1 MLRLFKKR
9 YVYPEVKCPRNA
21 RELTEKEM
29 LLVNGGGEKK
39 EEPKNDTHTVVSGD
53 TLSEIVYN
61 YNKENGT
68 NLTVDEVARNSGIE
82 DPDTIFP
89 GQTINLG
96 SSVGTSGTG
105 IGSGSSGS
113 GSGSGSTGGSDS
125 SGSGSGS
132 GSSGGT
138 PSSPSSS
145 NNSNDATANKV
156 KGPNHR
162 SAHDQKYINEMM
174 EKDRKNA
181 LGGNGI
187 HGTSASGK
195 KLVES
200 QFAKTSTGFEVDHEN
215 KVIRMPV
222 GYSKAFKEASDQFMA
237 YDMNGLGYTFELCWD
252 NGDKVSYTKYA
263 DLMNTTTNEFA
274 TWISKEDGAP
284 LSRGESTCQKIVG
297 IGEMLLGFG
306 GIFFTGGKAVQ
317 TGAWVMADGAI
328 VFSGG
333 MDNEKVTPFLHLGN
347 DFANPAAKMPNANIY
362 YVSPLP

>member
-1 MLRLFKKR
+1 MFKRRVAKFEI
-9 YVYPEVKCPRNA
+9 PDDA
-21 RELTEKEM
+21 RELTDEEM
-29 LLVNGGGEKK
+29 ILVNGGGEKK

-96 SSVGTSGTG
+96 PSVGTSGTG
-105 IGSGSSGS
+105 SGSGSSGS
-113 GSGSGSTGGSDS
+113 GSGSGTGGS
-125 SGSGSGS
+125 GSTGN
-132 GSSGGT
+132 T
-138 PSSPSSS
+138 PSSPSTS
-145 NNSNDATANKV
+145 NKTNDTTSNTV
-156 KGPNHR
+156 KGTNHR
-162 SAHDQKYINEMM
+162 SAYDQKYLNEMM
-174 EKDRKNA
+174 EKEQKKA
-181 LGGNGI
+181 MGANGI

-306 GIFFTGGKAVQ
+306 GIFFTGGKAVK

-347 DFANPAAKMPNANIY
+347 DFSNPAAKIPNANIY